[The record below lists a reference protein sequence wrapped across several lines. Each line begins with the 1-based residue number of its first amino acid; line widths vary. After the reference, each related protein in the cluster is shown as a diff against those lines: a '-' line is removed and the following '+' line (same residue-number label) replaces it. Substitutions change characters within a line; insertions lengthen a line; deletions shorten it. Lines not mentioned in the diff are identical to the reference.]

1 MTVALGCIYGLAML
15 FFTIA
20 FLVEWIKSR
29 KEIKKYLKYGAWL
42 GFIVVGLDL
51 FIVAI
56 TPSAWSSSLLVAL
69 VAEPIVLLRLIGFT
83 MLGMYYTAELGYPS
97 FPILL
102 KKFKIPVAEEN
113 LNLVAEVEKT
123 EISHENYNFDS
134 SSVQAETVPQGE
146 IAKHPVA
153 DLLIS
158 INWKEYFIKVLGVS
172 VVGILYT
179 ITLFLLTKPQL
190 SELAQQ
196 KFGVSSVN
204 LANTI
209 TIQGILVL
217 FEVAI
222 AEEIVFRLGIQNFL
236 AKYLQLQSNNYWI
249 AIFITSVLWTL
260 AHAGVLEPEWV
271 KMAQIFPIGLL
282 LGWLYKKFGTES
294 TMLAHGI
301 FNFVLVFLSG
311 YLIK

>member
-29 KEIKKYLKYGAWL
+29 NEIKKYLKYGAWF

-69 VAEPIVLLRLIGFT
+69 VTEPIVLLRLIGFT
-83 MLGMYYTAELGYPS
+83 MLGMYYAAELGYPS

-102 KKFKIPVAEEN
+102 KKFKIPVVEEN
-113 LNLVAEVEKT
+113 LNLVAEIDKNET
-123 EISHENYNFDS
+123 SQENQDS
-134 SSVQAETVPQGE
+134 DLSSAQAENVVV
-146 IAKHPVA
+146 KHPVI

-158 INWKEYFIKVLGVS
+158 INWKEYFIKVLGISAVS
-172 VVGILYT
+172 IFYS
-179 ITLFLLTKPQL
+179 IILFLLTKPHM
-190 SELAQQ
+190 SELVQQ
-196 KFGVSSVN
+196 KFGTPS
-204 LANTI
+204 ANPANAV
-209 TIQGILVL
+209 TIQGVLVL
-217 FEVAI
+217 FEFAI

-236 AKYLQLQSNNYWI
+236 VKYLKLQNNNYWI
-249 AIFITSVLWTL
+249 AIVITSALWTL
-260 AHAGVLEPEWV
+260 GHAGVLEPEWV
-271 KMAQIFPIGLL
+271 KLAQIFPIGLL
-282 LGWLYKKFGTES
+282 LGWLYKKFGAES
-294 TMLAHGI
+294 TMLVHGI
-301 FNFVLVFLSG
+301 FNLVLVFLAT